1 MPDFSLAGFTL
12 LDVVLVLVLLGYL
25 VTGLRNGFLVT
36 LGGIA
41 GFVAGAVAAFFAV
54 PLVSAWVPDNPWRLI
69 AVIATVIVLI
79 IVGQAVGSAL
89 GASIRRWSDF
99 PPLRIVDRLLG
110 GVVNVVVAALVLSM
124 LAFSVGTLGVPFL
137 SQQLASSQVIRG
149 IDTAT
154 PGPVRSWLAQLRT
167 IAVDDGIPTILESV
181 GPVTPADVPDASVD
195 TPELAAAAGSVV
207 RITGTAFQCG
217 QNQTGSGFVV
227 APDRVVT
234 NAHVVA
240 GVDEPVVEVPGAGAL
255 PGRVVQL
262 DTARDIAV
270 IAVDGLDAA
279 ALPLGDDLA
288 NGTTAA
294 FAGYPAGGPYRIQP
308 ASIQGLTPVLVND
321 IYGANPRP
329 LQVYSLAANV
339 QQGNSGG
346 PLLDLQ
352 GRVTGVVFAKS
363 TADAPVGYALSLAE
377 LRPIVESAEGL
388 QDAVSAGQC
397 TRADQAR

>member
-1 MPDFSLAGFTL
+1 MPELSLGEFTL
-12 LDVVLVLVLLGYL
+12 LDLVLAIVLLGYL
-25 VTGLRNGFLVT
+25 ITGLRNGFLVT

-41 GFVAGAVAAFFAV
+41 GFAAGAVAAFFAI
-54 PLVSAWVPDNPWRLI
+54 PLVSGWVPDNPWRLI
-69 AVIATVIVLI
+69 AVIATVVILVV
-79 IVGQAVGSAL
+79 VGQAVGSAL
-89 GASIRRWSDF
+89 GASIRRWSDV
-99 PPLRIVDRLLG
+99 PPLRVIDRLLG

-124 LAFSVGTLGVPFL
+124 LAFSVGTLGIPLV
-137 SQQLASSQVIRG
+137 SQQLAASQVIRG
-149 IDTAT
+149 IDAVT
-154 PGPVRSWLAQLRT
+154 PGPVQSWMAQLRT
-167 IAVDDGIPTILESV
+167 IVVDDGIPTILEGV
-181 GPVTPADVPDASVD
+181 GPAIPAPVPDASVD
-195 TPELAAAAGSVV
+195 TPGLTAAAASVV

-227 APDRVVT
+227 APGRVIT

-240 GVDEPVVEVPGAGAL
+240 GVDEPVVEVPGGDAI

-262 DTARDIAV
+262 DIARDIAV
-270 IAVDGLDAA
+270 IAVDGLEAA
-279 ALPLGDDLA
+279 PLALGGRLDD
-288 NGTTAA
+288 GTTAA

-308 ASIQGLTPVLVND
+308 ASVQNLSPVLVNN
-321 IYGANPRP
+321 IYGADPQP

-363 TADAPVGYALSLAE
+363 TADAPVGYALSLDE
-377 LRPIVESAEGL
+377 LRPIAESAPGL

-397 TRADQAR
+397 TRG